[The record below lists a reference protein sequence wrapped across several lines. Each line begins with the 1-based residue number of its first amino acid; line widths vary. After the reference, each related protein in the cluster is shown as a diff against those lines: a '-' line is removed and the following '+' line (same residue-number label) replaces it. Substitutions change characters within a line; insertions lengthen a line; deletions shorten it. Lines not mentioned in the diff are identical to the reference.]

1 MKKIDLLELRKEKGI
16 TREHISKV
24 TGLNIT
30 TLWRYET
37 ERMVPTVDNLV
48 KYLNVIGYDLELVSK
63 VVK

>member
-30 TLWRYET
+30 TLWRYENNHI
-37 ERMVPTVDNLV
+37 VPTVDNLV

-63 VVK
+63 GVK

>member
-1 MKKIDLLELRKEKGI
+1 MKKINLLELRKEKGI
-16 TREHISKV
+16 TRERVSEV

-63 VVK
+63 VK

>member
-48 KYLNVIGYDLELVSK
+48 KYLNVIGYDLELVKK
-63 VVK
+63 VK

>member
-16 TREHISKV
+16 TREHVSKV

-63 VVK
+63 GVK

>member
-16 TREHISKV
+16 TREHVSKV

-48 KYLNVIGYDLELVSK
+48 KYLNVIGYDLELVKK
-63 VVK
+63 VK

>member
-63 VVK
+63 VK